1 VVALDSTC
9 PGFENNSYHNT
20 REVVHMFSKKGI
32 FLTALVAAI
41 LVAGTALAFAGQS
54 SRSPMGNLNL
64 TQEQLHAL
72 RGVIQ
77 EYNATQFEILTGIE
91 QKFLELE
98 HELKREGRFET
109 KGKERRSVKK
119 ANKLVKDIGS
129 SYGQLLKTTVEYVL
143 KAKDVLTEEQ
153 KEKLIAG
160 LLDFEL
166 EVPDDLTHDYMAFI
180 LPESGLDLSNEQ
192 IKKIL
197 RYRTD
202 MQVRELKLDLNID
215 YKILDLET
223 ELAKEVVD
231 SGKVNNII
239 MDIADLWA
247 RLIDNTV
254 DHFLKAK
261 DVLTVEQK
269 EKLLHLLLMAT

>member
-1 VVALDSTC
+1 
-9 PGFENNSYHNT
+9 
-20 REVVHMFSKKGI
+20 
-32 FLTALVAAI
+32 
-41 LVAGTALAFAGQS
+41 
-54 SRSPMGNLNL
+54 
-64 TQEQLHAL
+64 
-72 RGVIQ
+72 
-77 EYNATQFEILTGIE
+77 
-91 QKFLELE
+91 
-98 HELKREGRFET
+98 
-109 KGKERRSVKK
+109 
-119 ANKLVKDIGS
+119 
-129 SYGQLLKTTVEYVL
+129 LLKTTVEYVL